1 MLHEKASRVYIQ
13 FDESKQDATLHS
25 CVLRWAILEPYIE
38 VHLSSQCPY
47 SAMSELKKDC
57 DLYEREAEATKWSL
71 ENMEAEHSFNTDLSA
86 SLLHEN
92 FQEAAQI
99 RKMAEELKR

>member
-1 MLHEKASRVYIQ
+1 
-13 FDESKQDATLHS
+13 
-25 CVLRWAILEPYIE
+25 
-38 VHLSSQCPY
+38 
-47 SAMSELKKDC
+47 MSELKKDC

-99 RKMAEELKR
+99 RKMAEELKRWQNTIAITDLPTTALAS